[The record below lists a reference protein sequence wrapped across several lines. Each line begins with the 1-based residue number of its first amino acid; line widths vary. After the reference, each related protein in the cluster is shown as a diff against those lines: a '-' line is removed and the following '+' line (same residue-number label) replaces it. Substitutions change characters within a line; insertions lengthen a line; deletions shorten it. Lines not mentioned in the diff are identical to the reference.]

1 MWSLVRQARY
11 LGRYREIATVLTSH
25 GFGWVIQE
33 TGLASVLSLPRR
45 ILRQSPSPNLT
56 VGERLRMAMTD
67 LGPTAIKLG
76 QILSTRP
83 DLIPADILEE
93 LNKLQDTVPPFPYE
107 EVVATIEAE
116 LGRPLDEIFQS
127 FERESLAAASL
138 GQVHGAVLRTGEQV
152 VVKVQRPNISQIINT
167 DLAILTNLATLAQEH
182 TALGQQYD
190 LVELAWEFSTS
201 LRGELDY
208 RREAR
213 NAERFRS
220 NFRDSDE
227 IHIPKIFWDYS
238 STRVLTS
245 ERLFGVKIN
254 DLAGL
259 SQAGLDRRKLARN
272 CVKLIFQ
279 EVFVDGFFHG
289 DPHPGNFCA
298 LPGNVIGAFDFGQ
311 VGILDTNDSTQLLLL
326 FQAISTRNL
335 DATLRVLERLGVV
348 SRYEASPAL
357 RRDLSRFIDHIVDQ
371 PLSELSASATG
382 GELLT
387 IFQRHRLRLPP
398 QIALLL
404 KAIIMMEGVGVQLDP
419 QLDIFT
425 IVQPYVTRAVSNAP
439 KLIGS
444 QALHEMRD
452 VAEALMALPHY
463 SNSVL
468 RQLSEGSLSIQTHNN
483 EALRNANAI
492 SLASGRLSLALI
504 VTALVLASSALG
516 IVSSLG
522 LGGTLV
528 VVLFWLAIGLVLVF
542 GAWLILLLLKRQ

>member
-1 MWSLVRQARY
+1 VWSLVRQARY
-11 LGRYREIATVLTSH
+11 LGRYREIATVLTTH
-25 GFGWVIQE
+25 GFGWVIQQ
-33 TGLASVLSLPRR
+33 TGLDGVLSLPRR
-45 ILRQSPSPNLT
+45 ILRHAAPPHLT
-56 VGERLRMAMTD
+56 VGERLRMALTD

-116 LGRPLDEIFQS
+116 LGRPLDELFQS

-152 VVKVQRPNISQIINT
+152 VVKIQRPNISHIINT
-167 DLAILTNLATLAQEH
+167 DLAILTNLATLAQER

-190 LVELAWEFSTS
+190 LVDLALEFSAS

-220 NFRDSDE
+220 NFSESDE
-227 IHIPKIFWDYS
+227 IHIPHIFWDHS
-238 STRVLTS
+238 SNRVLTS

-254 DLAGL
+254 DLEAL
-259 SQAGLDRRKLARN
+259 AAAGLDRSKLARN

-289 DPHPGNFCA
+289 DPHPGNFLA
-298 LPGNVIGAFDFGQ
+298 LPGNVVGAFDFGQ
-311 VGILDTNDSTQLLLL
+311 VGVLDANDSTQLLLL
-326 FQAISTRNL
+326 FQAVSTRNL
-335 DATLRVLERLGVV
+335 DSLLRILERLGVV

-357 RRDLSRFIDHIVDQ
+357 RRDLSRFIDRIVDQ

-382 GELLT
+382 GELLS
-387 IFQRHRLRLPP
+387 IFQRHHLRLPP
-398 QIALLL
+398 QIAMLL

-419 QLDIFT
+419 QLDLFT
-425 IVQPYVTRAVSNAP
+425 IIQPYVTRAVSNAP
-439 KLIGS
+439 KLIGA
-444 QALHEMRD
+444 QAFSELRD
-452 VAEALMALPHY
+452 VGEALMTLPHY

-468 RQLSEGSLSIQTHNN
+468 RQLTEGSLSIQTHNN
-483 EALRNANAI
+483 DAQRNANAI
-492 SLASGRLSLALI
+492 NLASGRLSLALI
-504 VTALVLASSALG
+504 VTSLVFASSALG
-516 IVSSLG
+516 IVSSLA

-528 VVLFWLAIGLVLVF
+528 VVLFWLSISLLLIF